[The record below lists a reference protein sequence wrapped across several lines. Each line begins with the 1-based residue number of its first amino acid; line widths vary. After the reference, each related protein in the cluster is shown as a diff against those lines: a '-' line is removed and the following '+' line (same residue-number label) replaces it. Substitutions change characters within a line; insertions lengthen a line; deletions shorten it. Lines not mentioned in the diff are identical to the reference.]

1 VSSVPLLDSQ
11 VLLYPLSHSA
21 LLLLLS
27 KFTAFV
33 VLLVV
38 ALALV
43 VVSDRQETHS
53 QAVDTQTNNRFVVVI
68 VSLSYF
74 SLRDRDREVWC

>member
-1 VSSVPLLDSQ
+1 VVVHPLLECVSSAPLFRLTSFF
-11 VLLYPLSHSA
+11 YPLSHSA

-33 VLLVV
+33 VLVVV

-43 VVSDRQETHS
+43 VVVSDR
-53 QAVDTQTNNRFVVVI
+53 
-68 VSLSYF
+68 
-74 SLRDRDREVWC
+74 

>member
-1 VSSVPLLDSQ
+1 MSSAPTLRLTSFF
-11 VLLYPLSHSA
+11 YPLSHSA

-33 VLLVV
+33 VLVVV

-43 VVSDRQETHS
+43 VVVSYRQRHTVR
-53 QAVDTQTNNRFVVVI
+53 Q
-68 VSLSYF
+68 
-74 SLRDRDREVWC
+74 